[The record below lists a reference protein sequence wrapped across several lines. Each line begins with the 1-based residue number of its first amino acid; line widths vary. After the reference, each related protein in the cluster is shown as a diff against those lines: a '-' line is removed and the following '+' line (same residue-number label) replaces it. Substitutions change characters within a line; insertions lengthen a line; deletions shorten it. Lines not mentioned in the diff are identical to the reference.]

1 MKQTNKKNRKAPNK
15 QQKNKNE
22 TKHETPLNIMIV
34 ANAAITLLEKRPD
47 FFSRSFF
54 PVVLWLHSHL
64 SSCLHLIATVG
75 SALTTF
81 NFYK

>member
-34 ANAAITLLEKRPD
+34 A
-47 FFSRSFF
+47 
-54 PVVLWLHSHL
+54 
-64 SSCLHLIATVG
+64 TVG